1 MKKSEIA
8 VTMPM
13 TAFEEYERYK
23 TECDK
28 LKKRL
33 SDCFDSSLLKAGAS
47 QAVNFD
53 ARKALEVCREFLP
66 FSRETENADIEI
78 MA

>member
-23 TECDK
+23 NEYEE

-33 SDCFDSSLLKAGAS
+33 SDCFDSSLLNAGAS
-47 QAVNFD
+47 QAVDFD
-53 ARKALEVCREFLP
+53 VRKALEVCREFLP
-66 FSRETENADIEI
+66 YSLEKADIEI
-78 MA
+78 RA

>member
-23 TECDK
+23 NEYEK

-47 QAVNFD
+47 QAVDFD
-53 ARKALEVCREFLP
+53 VRKALEVCREFLP
-66 FSRETENADIEI
+66 YSLEKADIEI
-78 MA
+78 RA

>member
-23 TECDK
+23 NEYEE

-33 SDCFDSSLLKAGAS
+33 ADCFDSSLLKAGAS
-47 QAVNFD
+47 QAVDFD
-53 ARKALEVCREFLP
+53 VRKALEVCREFLP
-66 FSRETENADIEI
+66 YSLEKADIEI
-78 MA
+78 RA

>member
-23 TECDK
+23 NEYEK

-33 SDCFDSSLLKAGAS
+33 SDCFDSSLLNAGAS
-47 QAVNFD
+47 QAVDFD
-53 ARKALEVCREFLP
+53 VRKALEVCREFLP
-66 FSRETENADIEI
+66 YSLEKADIEI
-78 MA
+78 RA